1 MITVN
6 GTKQDFTGKTVAE
19 YLDFARYDKKRVAVE
34 QNGRIVPRAKYEETA
49 LYNGDSL
56 EIVRFVGGG

>member
-34 QNGRIVPRAKYEETA
+34 QKIGRAHV
-49 LYNGDSL
+49 
-56 EIVRFVGGG
+56 